1 MLQYLWL
8 FPDETTVTPQWQ
20 PLLQEF
26 YRQAARQTLFF
37 TTNTSQLV
45 DTSQAK
51 FCNHDDDLAE
61 LLCRI
66 LAENGISTVMVRYI

>member
-1 MLQYLWL
+1 MLQYPQL
-8 FPDETTVTPQWQ
+8 FPDEIRVTPQWQ

-26 YRQAARQTLFF
+26 YRQAARKAMFF

-45 DTSQAK
+45 DTSRAK
-51 FCNHDDDLAE
+51 FCNHDDDHAE

-66 LAENGISTVMVRYI
+66 LAENGISTVMVRY